1 MNSQDSKLF
10 KKKFIDCNLT
20 KKMPH
25 MKKIVVNIFLIF
37 NLLNLY
43 SQDRRVITTAVPFLM
58 ISADARASGL
68 GEQGVATSPDAFSQ
82 HWNPAKYVFL
92 ENKSGVGVSYTPYL
106 SKLVSDV
113 FLANLNYYNVIDE
126 RSSWST
132 SFKYF
137 SLGDIDIL
145 QNPQDIPYLENPNE
159 FTLDA
164 SYILKLND
172 NFSMGVTG
180 RYLMSDVKL
189 QSVDSDSS
197 SASSFAVDISGFYQ
211 SDERA
216 YENFNGLWRFGFNIS
231 NMGPKMKYEELGKNN
246 FIPTNLK
253 LGSAFDF
260 IFDSS
265 NKLSINLELNKL
277 LVPSPSVPIYNSND
291 QIIGY
296 NQADVTFLSGLF
308 KSFGDAPDGFSEEL
322 KEITLSLGLEYTYND
337 SFALR
342 VGYFGENEDKG
353 ARKYVTFGTGFSLEE
368 IDLDLSY
375 LLSSSSVIS
384 PLENT
389 LRFSFTYNFN

>member
-1 MNSQDSKLF
+1 
-10 KKKFIDCNLT
+10 
-20 KKMPH
+20 MPY

-92 ENKSGVGVSYTPYL
+92 DNKSGVGVSYTPYL

-113 FLANLNYYNVIDE
+113 FLANLNYYNVIDD

-159 FTLDA
+159 FTFDA

>member
-1 MNSQDSKLF
+1 MPLTSR
-10 KKKFIDCNLT
+10 FILL
-20 KKMPH
+20 
-25 MKKIVVNIFLIF
+25 IFLFFTISTTK
-37 NLLNLY
+37 
-43 SQDRRVITTAVPFLM
+43 SQERRVITTAVPFLM

-82 HWNPAKYVFL
+82 HWNPSKYAFL
-92 ENKSGVGVSYTPYL
+92 ENRSAIGVSYTPYL

-113 FLANLNYYNVIDE
+113 FLANLNYYKVIND

-145 QNPQDIPYLENPNE
+145 ENPQDVPYLENPNE

-164 SYILKLND
+164 SYTLKLNQK
-172 NFSMGVTG
+172 FSMGVTG
-180 RYLMSDVKL
+180 RFLMSDVKL
-189 QSVDSDSS
+189 QNISSDSS

-211 SDERA
+211 SDEKA
-216 YENFNGLWRFGFNIS
+216 YNKFNGIWRFGFNIS
-231 NMGPKMKYEELGKNN
+231 NLGPRMSYDELGKKY
-246 FIPTNLK
+246 FIPTNFK
-253 LGSAFDF
+253 IGSAFDF
-260 IFDSS
+260 IFDSA
-265 NKLSINLELNKL
+265 NKLSLNLELNKL
-277 LVPSPSVPIYNSND
+277 LVPTPSVPILNSNN

-296 NQADVTFLSGLF
+296 EQADVSFLSGVF
-308 KSFGDAPDGFSEEL
+308 KSFGDAPDGFSEEM
-322 KEITLSLGLEYTYND
+322 KEITFSLGLEYIYND

-342 VGYFGENEDKG
+342 MGYFGENEIKG
-353 ARKYVTFGTGFSLEE
+353 ARKYFTFGTGFNLNE

-375 LLSSSSVIS
+375 LLSTSEVIS

>member
-1 MNSQDSKLF
+1 
-10 KKKFIDCNLT
+10 
-20 KKMPH
+20 MPY
-25 MKKIVVNIFLIF
+25 MKKIVINIFLIF

-68 GEQGVATSPDAFSQ
+68 GEQGVATTPDAFSQ

-92 ENKSGVGVSYTPYL
+92 DNKSGVGVSYTPYL

-113 FLANLNYYNVIDE
+113 FLANLNYYNVIDD

-296 NQADVTFLSGLF
+296 NQADITFLSGLF

>member
-1 MNSQDSKLF
+1 
-10 KKKFIDCNLT
+10 
-20 KKMPH
+20 
-25 MKKIVVNIFLIF
+25 MKKIVINIFLIF

-68 GEQGVATSPDAFSQ
+68 GEQGVATTPDAFSQ

-92 ENKSGVGVSYTPYL
+92 DNKSGVGVSYTPYL

-113 FLANLNYYNVIDE
+113 FLANLNYYNVIDD

-296 NQADVTFLSGLF
+296 NQADITFLSGLF

>member
-1 MNSQDSKLF
+1 
-10 KKKFIDCNLT
+10 
-20 KKMPH
+20 MPY
-25 MKKIVVNIFLIF
+25 MRNIFLILIIIISSF
-37 NLLNLY
+37 NLH
-43 SQDRRVITTAVPFLM
+43 SQDKRVITTAVPFLM

-68 GEQGVATSPDAFSQ
+68 GEQGVATTPDAFSQ
-82 HWNPAKYVFL
+82 HWNPAKYVFI

-113 FLANLNYYNVIDE
+113 FLANLNYYNVIND

-145 QNPQDIPYLENPNE
+145 QNPQDVPYLENPNE

-164 SYILKLND
+164 SYTLKLND

-180 RYLMSDVKL
+180 RFLMSDVKL

-197 SASSFAVDISGFYQ
+197 SASSFAVDISGFFQ

-216 YENFNGLWRFGFNIS
+216 YENFNGIWRAGFNIS
-231 NMGPKMKYEELGKNN
+231 NMGPRMKYEELGKNN

-253 LGSAFDF
+253 IGSAFDF

-265 NKLSINLELNKL
+265 NKLSLNLELNKL
-277 LVPSPSVPIYNSND
+277 LVPSPSIPVYNSND

-296 NQADVTFLSGLF
+296 NQEDISFLSGLF
-308 KSFGDAPDGFSEEL
+308 KSFGDAPDGFSEEI
-322 KEITLSLGLEYTYND
+322 KEITLALGLEYLYND

-353 ARKYVTFGTGFSLEE
+353 ARKYITFGTGFRLDD
-368 IDLDLSY
+368 INIDLSY
-375 LLSSSSVIS
+375 LLSTSNIIS

>member
-1 MNSQDSKLF
+1 
-10 KKKFIDCNLT
+10 
-20 KKMPH
+20 

-92 ENKSGVGVSYTPYL
+92 DNKSGVGVSYTPYL

-322 KEITLSLGLEYTYND
+322 KEVTLSLGLEYTYND

>member
-1 MNSQDSKLF
+1 
-10 KKKFIDCNLT
+10 
-20 KKMPH
+20 

-92 ENKSGVGVSYTPYL
+92 ESKSGVGVSYTPYL

-113 FLANLNYYNVIDE
+113 FLANLNYYNVIDD

-322 KEITLSLGLEYTYND
+322 KEITLSLGVEYTYND

>member
-1 MNSQDSKLF
+1 MPLTSR
-10 KKKFIDCNLT
+10 FILL
-20 KKMPH
+20 
-25 MKKIVVNIFLIF
+25 IFLFFTISTTK
-37 NLLNLY
+37 
-43 SQDRRVITTAVPFLM
+43 SQERRVITTAVPFLM

-82 HWNPAKYVFL
+82 HWNPSKYAFL
-92 ENKSGVGVSYTPYL
+92 ENRSAVGVSYTPYL

-113 FLANLNYYNVIDE
+113 FLANLNYYKVIND

-145 QNPQDIPYLENPNE
+145 ENPQDVPYLENPNE

-164 SYILKLND
+164 SYTLKLNQ

-180 RYLMSDVKL
+180 RFLMSDVKL
-189 QSVDSDSS
+189 QNISSDSS

-211 SDERA
+211 SDEKA
-216 YENFNGLWRFGFNIS
+216 YEKFNGIWRFGFNIS
-231 NMGPKMKYEELGKNN
+231 NLGPRMSYDELGKKY
-246 FIPTNLK
+246 FIPTNFK
-253 LGSAFDF
+253 IGSAFDF
-260 IFDSS
+260 IFDSV
-265 NKLSINLELNKL
+265 NKLSLNLELNKL
-277 LVPSPSVPIYNSND
+277 LVPTPSVPILNSNN

-296 NQADVTFLSGLF
+296 EQADVSFLSGVF
-308 KSFGDAPDGFSEEL
+308 KSFGDAPDGFSEEM
-322 KEITLSLGLEYTYND
+322 KEITLSLGLEYIYND

-342 VGYFGENEDKG
+342 MGYFGENEIKG
-353 ARKYVTFGTGFSLEE
+353 ARKYFTFGTGFNLNE

-375 LLSSSSVIS
+375 LLSTSDVIS

-389 LRFSFTYNFN
+389 LRFSFTYQF

>member
-1 MNSQDSKLF
+1 
-10 KKKFIDCNLT
+10 
-20 KKMPH
+20 MPYI
-25 MKKIVVNIFLIF
+25 KKIVVNIFLIF

-92 ENKSGVGVSYTPYL
+92 DNKSGVGVSYTPYL

>member
-1 MNSQDSKLF
+1 
-10 KKKFIDCNLT
+10 
-20 KKMPH
+20 MPY
-25 MKKIVVNIFLIF
+25 MRNIFLTLIIIFSSF
-37 NLLNLY
+37 NLH

-68 GEQGVATSPDAFSQ
+68 GEQGVATTPDAFSQ
-82 HWNPAKYVFL
+82 HWNPAKYVFI

-113 FLANLNYYNVIDE
+113 FLANLNYYNVIND

-145 QNPQDIPYLENPNE
+145 QNPQDVPYLENPNE

-180 RYLMSDVKL
+180 RFLMSDVKL

-197 SASSFAVDISGFYQ
+197 SASSFAVDISGFFQ

-216 YENFNGLWRFGFNIS
+216 YENFNGIWRAGFNIS
-231 NMGPKMKYEELGKNN
+231 NMGPRMKYEELGKNN

-253 LGSAFDF
+253 IGSAFDF

-265 NKLSINLELNKL
+265 NKLSLNLELNKL
-277 LVPSPSVPIYNSND
+277 LVPSPSIPVYNSND

-296 NQADVTFLSGLF
+296 NQEDVSFLSGLF
-308 KSFGDAPDGFSEEL
+308 KSFGDAPDGFSEEI
-322 KEITLSLGLEYTYND
+322 KEITLALGLEYLYND

-353 ARKYVTFGTGFSLEE
+353 ARKYITFGTGFSLDD
-368 IDLDLSY
+368 INIDLSY
-375 LLSSSSVIS
+375 LLSTSNIIS

>member
-1 MNSQDSKLF
+1 
-10 KKKFIDCNLT
+10 
-20 KKMPH
+20 MPY
-25 MKKIVVNIFLIF
+25 MKKIVVSIFLIF

-92 ENKSGVGVSYTPYL
+92 DNKSGVGVSYTPYL

-113 FLANLNYYNVIDE
+113 FLANLNYYNVIDD

>member
-1 MNSQDSKLF
+1 
-10 KKKFIDCNLT
+10 
-20 KKMPH
+20 MPY
-25 MKKIVVNIFLIF
+25 MKKIVVSIFLIF

-92 ENKSGVGVSYTPYL
+92 DNKSGVGVSYTPYL

>member
-1 MNSQDSKLF
+1 
-10 KKKFIDCNLT
+10 
-20 KKMPH
+20 MPY
-25 MKKIVVNIFLIF
+25 MRNIFLTLIIIFSSF
-37 NLLNLY
+37 NLH

-68 GEQGVATSPDAFSQ
+68 GEQGVATTPDAFSQ
-82 HWNPAKYVFL
+82 HWNPAKYVFI

-113 FLANLNYYNVIDE
+113 FLANLNYYNVIND

-145 QNPQDIPYLENPNE
+145 QNPQDVPYLENPNE

-180 RYLMSDVKL
+180 RFLMSDVKL

-197 SASSFAVDISGFYQ
+197 SANSFAVDISGFFQ

-216 YENFNGLWRFGFNIS
+216 YENFNGILRAGFNIS
-231 NMGPKMKYEELGKNN
+231 NMGPRMKYEELGKNN

-253 LGSAFDF
+253 IGSAFDF

-265 NKLSINLELNKL
+265 NKLSLNLELNKL
-277 LVPSPSVPIYNSND
+277 LVPSPSIPVYNSND

-296 NQADVTFLSGLF
+296 NQEDISFLSGLF
-308 KSFGDAPDGFSEEL
+308 KSFGDAPDGFSEEI
-322 KEITLSLGLEYTYND
+322 KEITLALGLEYLYND

-353 ARKYVTFGTGFSLEE
+353 ARKYITFGTGFSLDD
-368 IDLDLSY
+368 INIDLSY
-375 LLSSSSVIS
+375 LLSTSNIIS

-389 LRFSFTYNFN
+389 LRFSFAYNFN

>member
-1 MNSQDSKLF
+1 MPLTSR
-10 KKKFIDCNLT
+10 FILL
-20 KKMPH
+20 
-25 MKKIVVNIFLIF
+25 IFLFFTISTTK
-37 NLLNLY
+37 
-43 SQDRRVITTAVPFLM
+43 SQERRVITTAVPFLM

-82 HWNPAKYVFL
+82 HWNPSKYAFL
-92 ENKSGVGVSYTPYL
+92 ENRSAVGVSYTPYL

-113 FLANLNYYNVIDE
+113 FLANLNYYKVING

-145 QNPQDIPYLENPNE
+145 ENPQDIPYLENPNE

-164 SYILKLND
+164 SYTLKLNQ

-180 RYLMSDVKL
+180 RFLMSDVKL
-189 QSVDSDSS
+189 QNISSDSS

-211 SDERA
+211 SDEKA
-216 YENFNGLWRFGFNIS
+216 YDKFNGIWRFGFNIS
-231 NMGPKMKYEELGKNN
+231 NLGPRMSYDELGKKY
-246 FIPTNLK
+246 FIPTNFK
-253 LGSAFDF
+253 IGSAFDF
-260 IFDSS
+260 IFDSA
-265 NKLSINLELNKL
+265 NKLSLNLELNKL
-277 LVPSPSVPIYNSND
+277 LVPTPSVPILNSNN

-296 NQADVTFLSGLF
+296 EQADVSFLSGVF
-308 KSFGDAPDGFSEEL
+308 KSFGDAPDGFSEEM
-322 KEITLSLGLEYTYND
+322 KEITLSLGLEYIYND

-342 VGYFGENEDKG
+342 MGYFGENEIKG
-353 ARKYVTFGTGFSLEE
+353 ARKYFTFGTGFNLNE

-375 LLSSSSVIS
+375 LLSTSEVIS

>member
-1 MNSQDSKLF
+1 
-10 KKKFIDCNLT
+10 
-20 KKMPH
+20 

-68 GEQGVATSPDAFSQ
+68 GEQGVATTPDAFSQ

-92 ENKSGVGVSYTPYL
+92 DNKSGVGVSYTPYL

-113 FLANLNYYNVIDE
+113 FLANLNYYNVIDD

-164 SYILKLND
+164 SYVLKLND

-296 NQADVTFLSGLF
+296 NQADITFLSGLF

>member
-1 MNSQDSKLF
+1 MR
-10 KKKFIDCNLT
+10 
-20 KKMPH
+20 
-25 MKKIVVNIFLIF
+25 NIIIRLILIF
-37 NLLNLY
+37 NVVFVF
-43 SQDRRVITTAVPFLM
+43 SQERRVITTAVPFLM

-92 ENKSGVGVSYTPYL
+92 DNASGVGVSYTPYL

-113 FLANLNYYNVIDE
+113 FLANINYYNIIDE

-172 NFSMGVTG
+172 YFSMGVTG
-180 RYLMSDVKL
+180 RFLMSDVKL

-211 SDERA
+211 SDVKA
-216 YENFNGLWRFGFNIS
+216 YQNFNGLWRFGFNIS
-231 NMGPKMKYEELGKNN
+231 NLGPRMKYEELGKKN

-277 LVPSPSVPIYNSND
+277 LVPSPSIPILNSND

-296 NQADVTFLSGLF
+296 NQEDVNFLSGLF

-322 KEITLSLGLEYTYND
+322 KEITLALGIEYTYDD

-342 VGYFGENEDKG
+342 LGYFGENENKG
-353 ARKYVTFGTGFSLEE
+353 ARKYITFGTGFKLED
-368 IDLDLSY
+368 INLDLSY
-375 LLSSSSVIS
+375 LLSTSSVIS

-389 LRFSFTYNFN
+389 LRFSFTYNFK

>member
-1 MNSQDSKLF
+1 
-10 KKKFIDCNLT
+10 
-20 KKMPH
+20 MPY

-92 ENKSGVGVSYTPYL
+92 DNKSGVGVSYTPYL

-113 FLANLNYYNVIDE
+113 FLANLNYYNIIDD

-172 NFSMGVTG
+172 NFSLGVTG

-308 KSFGDAPDGFSEEL
+308 KYFGDAPDGFSEEL
-322 KEITLSLGLEYTYND
+322 KDITLSLGLEYTYND

>member
-1 MNSQDSKLF
+1 MPLTSR
-10 KKKFIDCNLT
+10 FILL
-20 KKMPH
+20 
-25 MKKIVVNIFLIF
+25 IFLFFTISTTK
-37 NLLNLY
+37 
-43 SQDRRVITTAVPFLM
+43 SQERRVITTAVPFLM

-82 HWNPAKYVFL
+82 HWNPSKYAFL
-92 ENKSGVGVSYTPYL
+92 ETRSAVGVSYTPYL

-113 FLANLNYYNVIDE
+113 FLANLNYYKVIND

-145 QNPQDIPYLENPNE
+145 ENPQDVPYLENPNE

-164 SYILKLND
+164 SYTLKLNQ

-180 RYLMSDVKL
+180 RFLMSDVKL
-189 QSVDSDSS
+189 QNISSDSS

-211 SDERA
+211 SDEKA
-216 YENFNGLWRFGFNIS
+216 YNKFNGIWRFGFNIS
-231 NMGPKMKYEELGKNN
+231 NLGPRMSYDELGKKY
-246 FIPTNLK
+246 FIPTNFK
-253 LGSAFDF
+253 IGSAFDF
-260 IFDSS
+260 IFDSA
-265 NKLSINLELNKL
+265 NKLSLNLELNKL
-277 LVPSPSVPIYNSND
+277 LVPTPSVPILNSNN

-296 NQADVTFLSGLF
+296 EQADVSFLSGVF
-308 KSFGDAPDGFSEEL
+308 KSFGDAPDGFSEEM
-322 KEITLSLGLEYTYND
+322 KEITLSLGLEYIYND

-342 VGYFGENEDKG
+342 MGYFGENEIKG
-353 ARKYVTFGTGFSLEE
+353 ARKYFTFGTGFNLNE

-375 LLSSSSVIS
+375 LLSTSEVIS

>member
-1 MNSQDSKLF
+1 MPLTSR
-10 KKKFIDCNLT
+10 FILL
-20 KKMPH
+20 
-25 MKKIVVNIFLIF
+25 IFLFFTISTTK
-37 NLLNLY
+37 
-43 SQDRRVITTAVPFLM
+43 SQERRVITTAVPFLM

-82 HWNPAKYVFL
+82 HWNPSKYAFL
-92 ENKSGVGVSYTPYL
+92 ENRSAVGVSYTPYL

-113 FLANLNYYNVIDE
+113 FLANLNYYKVIND

-145 QNPQDIPYLENPNE
+145 ENPQDVPYLENPNE

-164 SYILKLND
+164 SYTLKLNQ

-180 RYLMSDVKL
+180 RFLMSDVKL
-189 QSVDSDSS
+189 QNISSDSS

-211 SDERA
+211 SDEKA
-216 YENFNGLWRFGFNIS
+216 YEKFNGIWRFGFNIS
-231 NMGPKMKYEELGKNN
+231 NLGPRMSYDELGKKY
-246 FIPTNLK
+246 FIPSNFRI
-253 LGSAFDF
+253 GSAFDF
-260 IFDSS
+260 IFDSA
-265 NKLSINLELNKL
+265 NKLSLNLELNKL
-277 LVPSPSVPIYNSND
+277 LVPTPSVPILNSNN

-296 NQADVTFLSGLF
+296 EQADVSFLSGVF
-308 KSFGDAPDGFSEEL
+308 KSFGDAPDGFSEEM
-322 KEITLSLGLEYTYND
+322 KEITLSLGLEYIYND

-342 VGYFGENEDKG
+342 MGYFGENEIKG
-353 ARKYVTFGTGFSLEE
+353 ARKYFTFGTGFNLNE

-375 LLSSSSVIS
+375 LLSTSEVIS

>member
-1 MNSQDSKLF
+1 
-10 KKKFIDCNLT
+10 
-20 KKMPH
+20 MPY
-25 MKKIVVNIFLIF
+25 MKKIVVYIFLIF

-68 GEQGVATSPDAFSQ
+68 GEQGVATTPDAFSQ

-92 ENKSGVGVSYTPYL
+92 DNKSGVGVSYTPYL

-113 FLANLNYYNVIDE
+113 FLANLNYYNVIDD

-211 SDERA
+211 SDEKA

-322 KEITLSLGLEYTYND
+322 KEVTLSIGFEYTYND

>member
-1 MNSQDSKLF
+1 
-10 KKKFIDCNLT
+10 
-20 KKMPH
+20 MPY
-25 MKKIVVNIFLIF
+25 MRNIFLTLIIIISSF
-37 NLLNLY
+37 NLH

-68 GEQGVATSPDAFSQ
+68 GEQGVATTPDAFSQ
-82 HWNPAKYVFL
+82 HWNPAKYVFI

-113 FLANLNYYNVIDE
+113 FLANLNYYNVIND

-145 QNPQDIPYLENPNE
+145 QNPQDVPYLENPNE

-180 RYLMSDVKL
+180 RFLMSDVKL

-197 SASSFAVDISGFYQ
+197 SASSFAVDISGFFQ
-211 SDERA
+211 SDEKA
-216 YENFNGLWRFGFNIS
+216 YENFNGIWRAGFNIS
-231 NMGPKMKYEELGKNN
+231 NMGPRMKYEELGKNN

-253 LGSAFDF
+253 IGSAFDF

-265 NKLSINLELNKL
+265 NKLSLNLELNKL
-277 LVPSPSVPIYNSND
+277 LVPSPSIPVYNSND

-296 NQADVTFLSGLF
+296 NQEDISFLSGLF
-308 KSFGDAPDGFSEEL
+308 KSFGDAPDGFSEEI
-322 KEITLSLGLEYTYND
+322 KEITLALGLEYLYND

-353 ARKYVTFGTGFSLEE
+353 ARKYITFGTGFSLDD
-368 IDLDLSY
+368 INIDLSY
-375 LLSSSSVIS
+375 LLSTSNIIS

>member
-1 MNSQDSKLF
+1 
-10 KKKFIDCNLT
+10 
-20 KKMPH
+20 MPY
-25 MKKIVVNIFLIF
+25 MKKIVVSIFLIF

-92 ENKSGVGVSYTPYL
+92 DNKSGVGVSYTPYL

-113 FLANLNYYNVIDE
+113 FLANLNYFNVIDD

-322 KEITLSLGLEYTYND
+322 KEVTLSLGLEYTYND